1 MIYRNNLK
9 NGDLGIPWRAIQK
22 ENFTKWEELASFL
35 ELPSCD
41 PILKKS
47 RFPLNLPRR
56 LAAKIQKGSF
66 SDPILRQFLPT
77 LAELAPQ
84 GCADP
89 VQDKDFQ
96 KTSCLLHKYQGRML
110 IVTTGACAMNCRFCF
125 RQNYDYEPGEGFT
138 RELAILAA
146 DKTIDEVLLS
156 GGDPL
161 SLSNEKLANL
171 LEKLADISHI
181 KRIRF
186 HTRFPIGIP
195 ERIDEG
201 FLALMKACSKQII
214 FVIHVNCA
222 EEMDDDVVLALKKV
236 AALGVP
242 VLSQSTLLRGV
253 NDSLPALKK
262 LFLAL
267 INRGIIPYY
276 LHQLDPVKGALH
288 FEVPLEEGQALMKQL
303 HAELP
308 GYALPRYVREEPH
321 APGKTFYA

>member
-1 MIYRNNLK
+1 M
-9 NGDLGIPWRAIQK
+9 IPWRSIQK
-22 ENFTKWEELASFL
+22 ENFTKWEELVAFL
-35 ELPSCD
+35 ELPSSAH
-41 PILKKS
+41 ILKKS

-56 LAAKIQKGSF
+56 LAAKIRKGCLT
-66 SDPILRQFLPT
+66 DPILQQFLPT
-77 LAELAPQ
+77 LAELAPG
-84 GCADP
+84 GCSDP
-89 VQDKDFQ
+89 VQDTDFQ
-96 KTSCLLHKYQGRML
+96 KTPCLLHKYQGRML

-125 RQNYDYEPGEGFT
+125 RQNYEYESGESFQ

-146 DKTIDEVLLS
+146 DKSIEEVLLS

-161 SLSNEKLANL
+161 SLSNEKLKGL
-171 LEKLADISHI
+171 LEKIEGISHV

-201 FLALMKACSKQII
+201 FLKLLQASTKQVI
-214 FVIHVNCA
+214 FVVHINCQ
-222 EEMDDDVVLALKKV
+222 EELDHDVIAALKKV
-236 AALGVP
+236 AVLGIP

-253 NDSLPALKK
+253 NDSVATLKG
-262 LFLAL
+262 LFLKL
-267 INRGIIPYY
+267 INAGVIPYY

-288 FEVPLEEGQALMKQL
+288 FEVPLKEGQALMKQL